1 MRRIF
6 IAAMLACAPPSF
18 AQEPAP
24 GYGPFRLG
32 MNIEQARA
40 ALPDAEWTEQVI
52 PNTGGAIALMSRATI
67 LLAEARFAP
76 SLEFRDGELTVIRY
90 GRPVSTDDSRV
101 CMTATLQTV
110 RDLEGEGVFDG
121 ASSRTEP
128 AGAPMLIHTA
138 AGSVLRA
145 HISSDGIGSTYA
157 NRRGALYTEVVGR
170 FDSQRDTRCILMVRI
185 SADPNPPPSVPI
197 DTPTA
202 AELEMAPRLET
213 PAVWLERPE
222 GDDFARFYPP
232 DAMRNRREGRATLD
246 CLIKDDGYLRCAV
259 TNEEPAGEGF
269 GEAALQISTRFR
281 IASEL
286 ENAPTAGKRI
296 GRTIVFRIADD
307 GEGTGGE

>member
-6 IAAMLACAPPSF
+6 IAALIAYAPPGF
-18 AQEPAP
+18 AQEPAT
-24 GYGPFRLG
+24 GHGPFRLG
-32 MNIEQARA
+32 MSVEDARG
-40 ALPDAEWTEQVI
+40 ALPDAEWTERVI
-52 PNTGGAIALMSRATI
+52 PNTDGAIALMSRTTI
-67 LLAEARFAP
+67 PLAEARFAP

-90 GRPVSTDDSRV
+90 GRPVSTDDSRA

-110 RDLEGEGVFDG
+110 RGLEGEGVFDG

-128 AGAPMLIHTA
+128 AGAPMLIYTA

-145 HISSDGIGSTYA
+145 HISSDGIGATYA
-157 NRRGALYTEVVGR
+157 NRRGALYAEVIGR
-170 FDSQRDTRCILMVRI
+170 FDSQRDTRCILTVRI

-197 DTPTA
+197 DTPAA
-202 AELEMAPRLET
+202 AELDMAPRLET
-213 PAVWLERPE
+213 AAVWLERPD
-222 GDDFARFYPP
+222 GADFARYYPVE
-232 DAMRNRREGRATLD
+232 AMRNRREGRATLD
-246 CLIKDDGYLRCAV
+246 CLIRDDGYLRCAI
-259 TNEEPAGEGF
+259 TSEEPAGEGF

-307 GEGTGGE
+307 GERTGGE